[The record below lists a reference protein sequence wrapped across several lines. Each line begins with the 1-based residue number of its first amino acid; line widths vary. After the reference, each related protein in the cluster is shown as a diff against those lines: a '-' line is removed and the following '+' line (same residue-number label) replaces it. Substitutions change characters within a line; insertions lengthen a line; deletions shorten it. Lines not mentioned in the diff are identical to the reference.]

1 MCIYFIWYLF
11 GKNAF
16 DMAAESTSCASY
28 MWVQLWWQRWK
39 RGRWASAG
47 ILICSEVKKF
57 IETKTRTK
65 SSCKSQEVPVVW
77 STFKLSRLLLF
88 EGLVAL
94 VTGKSFWFETFK
106 HARTTGPGSAR
117 LLACLALPVHFLM
130 SLWVS
135 VLVKRTRQAVP
146 NTESIQMI
154 NHDPSSWSSLCKF
167 THFSK
172 WFGET

>member
-106 HARTTGPGSAR
+106 QFETRKDDGPWLGKAPRVPGTASALSYVTLSFSTSEKDKTSSSKYR
-117 LLACLALPVHFLM
+117 
-130 SLWVS
+130 
-135 VLVKRTRQAVP
+135 
-146 NTESIQMI
+146 I
-154 NHDPSSWSSLCKF
+154 NPDDQSWSVIMIL
-167 THFSK
+167 TV
-172 WFGET
+172 